1 MNDLVVCISWLKST
15 YLWARMK
22 RNPIFYQL
30 PRGLSEV
37 RARARARVRVTVAVR
52 VRNRGR
58 AFTLTLTL
66 TLTRACTTATSSC
79 RRSR

>member
-37 RARARARVRVTVAVR
+37 RARV
-52 VRNRGR
+52 
-58 AFTLTLTL
+58 
-66 TLTRACTTATSSC
+66 S
-79 RRSR
+79 

>member
-30 PRGLSEV
+30 PRGLSEAELEERLKALCLAQLRALADAQMV
-37 RARARARVRVTVAVR
+37 RS
-52 VRNRGR
+52 
-58 AFTLTLTL
+58 LTLTL
-66 TLTRACTTATSSC
+66 TLTP
-79 RRSR
+79 

>member
-1 MNDLVVCISWLKST
+1 MLQHLNAEIASGGHMNDLVVCISWLKST

-37 RARARARVRVTVAVR
+37 RARARARVR
-52 VRNRGR
+52 
-58 AFTLTLTL
+58 
-66 TLTRACTTATSSC
+66 
-79 RRSR
+79 